1 MLYLSKL
8 DLSSF
13 NTNNVTNMSN
23 MFYKCKNL
31 SELNLSSFNTNNVT
45 NMNWMFCNCNLN
57 FIQINKLN
65 IKKFEKEINIS
76 Y

>member
-1 MLYLSKL
+1 
-8 DLSSF
+8 
-13 NTNNVTNMSN
+13 
-23 MFYKCKNL
+23 MFDSCKNL

-45 NMNWMFCNCNLN
+45 NMSWIFYDCKNLN

-76 Y
+76 KLKI